1 MDADDA
7 WVPYYDLLGIEVTTI
22 DDGYAAAWMELTD
35 EHSAAPGTRV
45 AHGGAVASLADSAGY
60 WAVSSANGGA
70 LAPTVD
76 LRLDYLAPGTDDL
89 RAEAEVVRNGAS
101 VGTVDVLVEHVPDG
115 AGDAAAGDEVEATDR
130 PGDGETVALGR
141 GTFKTGGSDTRGAW
155 DEE

>member
-7 WVPYYDLLGIEVTTI
+7 WVPYYDLLGIEITTI
-22 DDGYAAAWMELTD
+22 DDGYAAARMELTD

-101 VGTVDVLVEHVPDG
+101 VGTVDVLVEHVPDD
-115 AGDAAAGDEVEATDR
+115 AGDAAAGGEATNR
-130 PGDGETVALGR
+130 TSDGEAVALGR

-155 DEE
+155 GEE